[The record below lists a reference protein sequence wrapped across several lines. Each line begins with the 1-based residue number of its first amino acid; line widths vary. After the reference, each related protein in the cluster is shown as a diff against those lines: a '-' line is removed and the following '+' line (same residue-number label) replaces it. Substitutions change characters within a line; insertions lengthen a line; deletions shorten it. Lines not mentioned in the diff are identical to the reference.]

1 MPSAPSASCAPS
13 SPATAAP
20 RSEVVVDLGA
30 IAGNLRIFREH
41 AGVPLMA
48 VVKSDAYG
56 HGAVEVAKAALGA
69 GADWLGVSF
78 ISEAL
83 ALRTAGIGGPILT
96 FLLAPGDDVAG
107 ALAADV
113 DLPVSSLAD
122 LDEIAAAAQRAGRCA
137 EIHLSV
143 DTGLHREGASPEAW
157 PALAEAA
164 AGLESRGLVHVRGI
178 FSALAFV
185 YEPEHPETLRQLDAF
200 DRALE
205 VADHAGL
212 SGRIAH
218 IAASAAGLAN
228 PRARYDLVRV
238 GGALYGIEA
247 VRGRTYGLTP
257 AMSLSSRVIATRQVE
272 QGAGVSYGHVY
283 RMPQSGSL
291 ALIPVGYADG
301 LPRSGSAR
309 AELWIAGQ
317 RRPAAG
323 TIAMNS
329 CIADL
334 GAAPIG
340 VGAQVLVFGPGDRG
354 EPTIAEWAEWAGTN
368 ENEIMTNVDP
378 RLPRRY
384 LPVDGASAEPSAAA
398 EESAGERGS
407 DRLNVVVLFGGPS
420 GEYEISLASGAT
432 IVANLDRARYRVQPV
447 RISQDSRWIPGP
459 EDWSDDACDAAGL
472 LAVTPDSAVRAGAG
486 PEPALAALARA
497 DVVIPALHGSFGED
511 GTVQALMDAVG
522 ARYVGSSVA
531 ASALGMDKDLA
542 KRVLSTSGLNVADW
556 VLLRAGDHDLSP
568 EERERLGLPLFV
580 KPARSGSSL
589 GVSPVRAWD
598 QLPEALATARKQDGK
613 VLVEESVV
621 GREVD
626 VAVLEYPDG
635 RVVASPPAEIVLTEG
650 RRDFLDYT
658 AKYQDKQAASVLLP
672 APLEPEL
679 TAELQR
685 QAVEAF
691 TVLGCR
697 GLARVDFLLRGGSEP
712 VFNEINTFPG
722 FSPTSLY
729 TSMFAHDGITLPEIL
744 DALIGTALTHK
755 SL

>member
-1 MPSAPSASCAPS
+1 MPSAPS
-13 SPATAAP
+13 SPATAVP
-20 RSEVVVDLGA
+20 RSEVVVDLRA

-56 HGAVEVAKAALGA
+56 HGAVEVARAALDA

-83 ALRTAGIGGPILT
+83 QLRAAGLGGPILT
-96 FLLAPGDDVAG
+96 FLLAPGDEIAE

-113 DLPVSSLAD
+113 DLPVSSVAD
-122 LDEIAAAAQRAGRCA
+122 LEEIAAAAQRAGRCA

-143 DTGLHREGASPEAW
+143 DTGLHREGAPPEAW
-157 PALAEAA
+157 PALVEAA
-164 AGLESRGLVHVRGI
+164 AGFESRGLVHVRGI

-185 YEPEHPETLRQLDAF
+185 YEPEHPETLKQLDAF

-205 VADHAGL
+205 VAADAGL

-247 VRGRTYGLTP
+247 VRGRTFGLTP
-257 AMSLSSRVIATRQVE
+257 AMSLSSRVIATRHVE
-272 QGAGVSYGHVY
+272 EGAGVSYGHAY
-283 RMPQSGSL
+283 RMPQSGNL

-309 AELWIAGQ
+309 AELWIAGE

-329 CIADL
+329 CIADT
-334 GAAPIG
+334 GPAAIG
-340 VGAQVLVFGPGDRG
+340 VGEQVLVFGPGDRG

-384 LPVDGASAEPSAAA
+384 LPADGSAGGPAA
-398 EESAGERGS
+398 ERAG
-407 DRLNVVVLFGGPS
+407 DRLSVIVLFGGPS
-420 GEYEISLASGAT
+420 GEYEISLASGAS
-432 IVANLDRARYRVQPV
+432 IVAHLDRARYRVQPV
-447 RISQDSRWIPGP
+447 RISPDGRWIAGP
-459 EDWSDDACDAAGL
+459 EDFSDEACDAAGL
-472 LAVTPDSAVRAGAG
+472 LAVTPDSAVRTGTG
-486 PEPALAALARA
+486 PETALAALARA

-522 ARYVGSSVA
+522 TRYVGSSVT
-531 ASALGMDKDLA
+531 ASALGMDKDLT
-542 KRVLSTSGLNVADW
+542 KRVVSTSGLNVAAW
-556 VLLRAGDHDLSP
+556 ALLRPGDQDLSP
-568 EERERLGLPLFV
+568 AERDRLGLPLFV

-589 GVSPVRAWD
+589 GVSPVRAWE

-613 VLVEESVV
+613 VLVEEGVV

-635 RVVASPPAEIVLTEG
+635 RIVASPPAEIVLTEG

-658 AKYQDKQAASVLLP
+658 AKYHDKQAASVLLP
-672 APLEPEL
+672 APLSPEL
-679 TAELQR
+679 TAQLQR
-685 QAVEAF
+685 QAVQAF

-697 GLARVDFLLRGGSEP
+697 GLARVDFLLRGGTEP

-729 TSMFAHDGITLPEIL
+729 TSMFAHDGVTLPEIL
-744 DALIGTALTHK
+744 DALIGTALAHT
-755 SL
+755 SA